1 MISLVVPHIYI
12 EQISCVKFSEVMK
25 YAKVP
30 SEIVTNTPIFEI
42 FIRNVIAA

>member
-1 MISLVVPHIYI
+1 MTSMVVPHINI
-12 EQISCVKFSEVMK
+12 EQISCFKFSEVMK

-42 FIRNVIAA
+42 FKRNVIVA